1 MYLTSGKYRVIISQV
16 ASSDGYLSRPQKN
29 IKKSKKTFQKGIDKW
44 EMMWYNIK
52 VAARAAERSLKIEQQ
67 ERSTKLKK

>member
-1 MYLTSGKYRVIISQV
+1 LPNRALSHQKTAKKYRKIE
-16 ASSDGYLSRPQKN
+16 
-29 IKKSKKTFQKGIDKW
+29 KTFKKGIDKW

-52 VAARAAERSLKIEQQ
+52 VAAQSGDTRSLKIEQQ

>member
-1 MYLTSGKYRVIISQV
+1 MGIYHT
-16 ASSDGYLSRPQKN
+16 PEKN

-52 VAARAAERSLKIEQQ
+52 VAARAAARSLKIEQQ

>member
-1 MYLTSGKYRVIISQV
+1 MAMDIYHN
-16 ASSDGYLSRPQKN
+16 PEKN

-52 VAARAAERSLKIEQQ
+52 VAAQKWRHTVIEN
-67 ERSTKLKK
+67 